1 MPYENLSL
9 ELELADSCSGDL
21 RSCDMQRKRMPNY
34 LKRAKKRFLQ
44 GLWHTSPVD
53 AVLAGKRTLEEWVD
67 IVADEH
73 DIEMQSKSRQQKR
86 PFEARDSKTERLE
99 I

>member
-1 MPYENLSL
+1 
-9 ELELADSCSGDL
+9 
-21 RSCDMQRKRMPNY
+21 MQRKRMPDY

-67 IVADEH
+67 IVAQEH
-73 DIEMQSKSRQQKR
+73 DLEMQNQTTAPCTMVDAKRQTWATNGSRNRQR
-86 PFEARDSKTERLE
+86 FS
-99 I
+99 

>member
-1 MPYENLSL
+1 
-9 ELELADSCSGDL
+9 
-21 RSCDMQRKRMPNY
+21 MQRKRLPDY

-67 IVADEH
+67 IVAEEH
-73 DIEMQSKSRQQKR
+73 DLEMQSQTRRQKY
-86 PFEARDSKTERLE
+86 PFITRVSKTERLE
-99 I
+99 V

>member
-1 MPYENLSL
+1 
-9 ELELADSCSGDL
+9 
-21 RSCDMQRKRMPNY
+21 MQRKRMPDY

-67 IVADEH
+67 IVAQEH
-73 DIEMQSKSRQQKR
+73 DLEMQNQTRQQKY
-86 PFEARDSKTERLE
+86 PFKTRDVKPNDSRFNF
-99 I
+99 

>member
-1 MPYENLSL
+1 
-9 ELELADSCSGDL
+9 
-21 RSCDMQRKRMPNY
+21 MQRKRLPDY

-67 IVADEH
+67 IVAEEH
-73 DIEMQSKSRQQKR
+73 DLEMQSQTRRQKY
-86 PFEARDSKTERLE
+86 PFITRDFKTKRLE
-99 I
+99 V